1 MLINGLIKRIQDG
14 VTHMSGVLGD
24 GWKAVL
30 NRNCPQVLSYGLSD
44 MAALELFEFLP
55 WQLKAPKGSMQANNC
70 KVFNDTALDYVN
82 CSISEGS
89 LKPAW
94 VQVVFK
100 GDVP

>member
-1 MLINGLIKRIQDG
+1 MVSPTCLESWGMAGKLCSTG
-14 VTHMSGVLGD
+14 TV
-24 GWKAVL
+24 
-30 NRNCPQVLSYGLSD
+30 PQVLPYGLSD

-55 WQLKAPKGSMQANNC
+55 WQLKALKGSIRANNC
-70 KVFNDTALDYVN
+70 KVFYDTALDYVN